1 MPAFLKCVPALKL
14 AKKIRK
20 HLVAVMKRSRTADLG
35 GCSEFPRCTAA
46 AFKGVLELR
55 TRLPQRTAE
64 ASEVLSQA
72 FALQGECS
80 IDFNTVDLLSWLV
93 WQIAE
98 LERD

>member
-1 MPAFLKCVPALKL
+1 
-14 AKKIRK
+14 
-20 HLVAVMKRSRTADLG
+20 
-35 GCSEFPRCTAA
+35 
-46 AFKGVLELR
+46 
-55 TRLPQRTAE
+55 
-64 ASEVLSQA
+64 VLSQA